1 MKKIRVFLDTSVLLS
16 YLQHGT
22 PEALLA
28 PITLENVTYVVNPVV
43 LQELL
48 LTSERI
54 KSTVDWQLF
63 VKDFEVDAIDG
74 SIFDNAE
81 VKRLLTVRNRAVH
94 SGDFLVMASAAI
106 SNCDYL
112 LTYDKKILQAVEDTK
127 YQALTPEDFIEL
139 LEESV

>member
-1 MKKIRVFLDTSVLLS
+1 MKKFRVFLDTNVLLN

-28 PITLENVTYVVNPVV
+28 PTTLENVTYVVNPVV

-54 KSTVDWQLF
+54 KSTVDWQLL

-74 SIFDNAE
+74 SIFENAD
-81 VKRLLTVRNRAVH
+81 VKRLPTVRNLAVH
-94 SGDFLVMASAAI
+94 SGDFLIMASAAT

-112 LTYDKKILQAVEDTK
+112 LTYDKGILQAVKDAK
-127 YQALTPEDFIEL
+127 YRALTPGDFLEL